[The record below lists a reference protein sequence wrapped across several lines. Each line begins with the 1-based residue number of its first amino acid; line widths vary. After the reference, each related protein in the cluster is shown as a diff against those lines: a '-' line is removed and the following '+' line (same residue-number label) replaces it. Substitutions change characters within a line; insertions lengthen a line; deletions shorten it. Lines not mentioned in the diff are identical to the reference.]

1 MSLLSLGANQ
11 VALSWVAA
19 SGCALRS
26 AFSAAGIAQT
36 SAVVGMRKTGNFDA
50 FDIAIHLPTIGLA
63 QSDDSSR
70 FATIDERNAVEG
82 FDRTSKIDLTNINL
96 KTGGDEDIVA
106 SQAILKD
113 SNTTL
118 VIIFQLTVN
127 SIYNLQT

>member
-1 MSLLSLGANQ
+1 
-11 VALSWVAA
+11 
-19 SGCALRS
+19 
-26 AFSAAGIAQT
+26 
-36 SAVVGMRKTGNFDA
+36 MRKTGNFDA

-82 FDRTSKIDLTNINL
+82 FDRTSKIDTTNINL
-96 KTGGDEDIVA
+96 KTGGDEDVVA

-118 VIIFQLTVN
+118 VIIFQLRVN